1 MSFINIAIILLSCG
15 FHALWNV
22 LTQTSK
28 NPNLFS
34 GLKGVFILG
43 VSLVFYLIFD
53 INSFPG
59 EILIWALLS
68 GVLHGF
74 YIYCLSKAY
83 QTQDISYV
91 YPIARSAPVFVPL
104 FAWFFL
110 GEMLGPVVLPA
121 IAIILT
127 AVYILHFDGHLIRGF
142 KNLFDAILHRDL
154 RWAFYTLGM
163 VISYSIVDKA
173 GMDKFFQY
181 YPQQPFANGFL
192 FFFLEGF
199 VCFTLYIAYI
209 CAMYNRDAIF
219 SAWRADWKKALVAG
233 LATIVSYG
241 LICVALQFE
250 SVSSVVAVRQISV
263 VMVVIWGCWK
273 LGESFGQKRML
284 AAGLMVLGVAIMALG
299 KD

>member
-1 MSFINIAIILLSCG
+1 MSFINIAIILLSCV

-43 VSLVFYLIFD
+43 VSLVGYLIFD
-53 INSFPG
+53 VKSFPG
-59 EILIWALLS
+59 EILIWGLLS

-83 QTQDISYV
+83 HTQDISYV
-91 YPIARSAPVFVPL
+91 YPIARSAPVFVPM
-104 FAWFFL
+104 FAWIFL
-110 GEMLGPVVLPA
+110 GEVLEPVVLLA
-121 IAIILT
+121 LAIIFT

-142 KNLFDAILHRDL
+142 KNLFDAILHRNL

-163 VISYSIVDKA
+163 VISYSLVDKA

-181 YPQQPFANGFL
+181 YPQQPFANGIL
-192 FFFLEGF
+192 FFFLEAF

-209 CAMYNRDAIF
+209 CAAYNRDALF

-250 SVSSVVAVRQISV
+250 TVSSVVAVRQISV
-263 VMVVIWGCWK
+263 VMVVFWGCWK

-284 AAGLMVLGVAIMALG
+284 AAGLTVLGVAIMVLG
-299 KD
+299 TD

>member
-83 QTQDISYV
+83 HTQDISYV
-91 YPIARSAPVFVPL
+91 YPIARSAPVFVPV

-110 GEMLGPVVLPA
+110 GEVLGPVVLPA

-142 KNLFDAILHRDL
+142 KNIFDAILHRDL

-199 VCFTLYIAYI
+199 VCFTLYITYI

-250 SVSSVVAVRQISV
+250 SVV
-263 VMVVIWGCWK
+263 
-273 LGESFGQKRML
+273 
-284 AAGLMVLGVAIMALG
+284 
-299 KD
+299 KDI